1 MEAVWV
7 VVARAECQNG
17 GAFETSRAFDEWAG
31 CGCQIERASTLV

>member
-1 MEAVWV
+1 MEAVGV
-7 VVARAECQNG
+7 DLAKAECPDG